1 MPLTFFINIFPQLL
15 GDGLGLNVL
24 IWEGKHRFLL
34 SADYKNPFIVFN
46 EELCNIQGY
55 SNWPAAIHQRSQT
68 ETSFKIQYEIF
79 FS

>member
-1 MPLTFFINIFPQLL
+1 MAWVWTSWFEKENTDFF
-15 GDGLGLNVL
+15 
-24 IWEGKHRFLL
+24 L